1 MEPGQGEEG
10 REEEDAEEKERNDDR
25 EVRSGRMMG
34 VIQGCDQTYTWLKRL
49 LRLMQHDPFSSCR
62 GYSEHIDRQITSQ
75 RLRMHRGDN
84 GARERDFQIP
94 LFPRTCEMDQREM
107 SEGTRHA
114 GGEER
119 LTFDPGRPISP
130 WRRTNEGRGD
140 VALVSAHKDTHTH
153 KYFKTNKTTKHKPSP
168 LLVLLCRV
176 IHQDPEK

>member
-1 MEPGQGEEG
+1 MEPGQGKEG

-84 GARERDFQIP
+84 GGRERDFQIP

-107 SEGTRHA
+107 SEGTRRA
-114 GGEER
+114 GGEEQ